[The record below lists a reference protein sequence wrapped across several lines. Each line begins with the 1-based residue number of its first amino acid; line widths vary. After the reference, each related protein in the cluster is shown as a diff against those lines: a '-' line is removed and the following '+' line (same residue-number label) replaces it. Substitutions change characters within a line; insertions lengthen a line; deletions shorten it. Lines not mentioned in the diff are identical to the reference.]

1 MSVDLNNLL
10 QYQRQFHQNL
20 TTKSAKRTNSAK
32 AVAQTDELFATPGE
46 IIKRSELEYERA
58 IQRQRETTIGTGL
71 SKSPQ
76 RRPNNNGGGNRILIT
91 TLPSHHRQR
100 DQHDHPPDDHQPLH
114 QATLRSHSSWRGRS
128 SWSSSSSGA
137 KRCGREIR
145 RTTGDGLVGVDGG
158 DDVGSDPIPTPN
170 AH

>member
-71 SKSPQ
+71 SKPPE
-76 RRPNNNGGGNRILIT
+76 RPPT
-91 TLPSHHRQR
+91 TPSGDTPFTFQLAG
-100 DQHDHPPDDHQPLH
+100 QVQLVI
-114 QATLRSHSSWRGRS
+114 
-128 SWSSSSSGA
+128 
-137 KRCGREIR
+137 KFIR
-145 RTTGDGLVGVDGG
+145 RAGVNQGQRGMGLVGVDGG

-170 AH
+170 AHRNR

>member
-20 TTKSAKRTNSAK
+20 TTKSTKRSNSAK
-32 AVAQTDELFATPGE
+32 AVAQADELFATPKKKPDYVSGGE

-76 RRPNNNGGGNRILIT
+76 RRPNNNGGGNGILIT

-100 DQHDHPPDDHQPLH
+100 DQHDQPRDDHQPLH

-128 SWSSSSSGA
+128 SWSSSSSG
-137 KRCGREIR
+137 GRE
-145 RTTGDGLVGVDGG
+145 
-158 DDVGSDPIPTPN
+158 
-170 AH
+170 